1 MNMEKQASTTTSSLP
16 LKGVG
21 GSLRMIL
28 PTVRVAWRDLM
39 KYKVQNLISVFCL
52 AVGMVCFCVMLLFLH
67 SAWRVGT
74 RWFTGG
80 EASLAWMTLHEKEDS
95 TMSGIV
101 YFTPEM
107 LKQVCD
113 SHLSSI
119 RFIEPN
125 QSIYQGHMVI
135 KDKKGK
141 ENAVWSM
148 NYWVSPEWL
157 NYQGLRSAITG
168 KPIPV
173 LKPGDILMTRLMWE
187 RIFGRDVDPRGFT
200 TTSFD
205 YLLKTPG
212 KGFNK
217 IVDVVDTGDLFLSE
231 DKLYVVTNLLQE
243 TNYNGS
249 SGYLLPYNLRIILA
263 EGKTYHDLDKEMKEL
278 FPQYRVEV
286 HGHRKGDRS
295 FAMIMYV
302 ILFVVGSLVLLVGL
316 LGFLKMQTQLFRLRQ
331 REMGLRRCMGATGSQ
346 LLWLLVCEVGIVF
359 IFVTALTLLFTSLL
373 ADYGIPLIRQFYK
386 VFSMDMP
393 RAFSIELCICL
404 LVFLLTTALAV
415 LSARR
420 VVKADLSTIVGKSHK
435 VSTRGR
441 SLLIVLQM
449 ALSQIFV
456 CISLAM
462 LAVTAEFTER
472 NSIYNMPE
480 NADAFRDCIAVDH
493 KMVWPSFVEKLKA
506 LDDVED
512 VALTAYY
519 SSQRTMQVDT
529 HFLPML
535 GLTPNPS
542 PVGEGE
548 SSREKSP
555 SPTGEGLGERLPVYT
570 SREAEDSL
578 LLGYVQAD
586 LFPED
591 NNYGQKIK
599 KLYVSERDSMMG
611 DRWIYNDYVIVK
623 AKPHKYDKVWKEVEA
638 LFLEEGGY
646 NGGHYRQVKAPMQ
659 NYFDLMFRKALW
671 MELIQMIVL
680 TLTFVTLLSIVLTTF
695 SSASLDTRLRWREV
709 SIRRACGA
717 SRWQIVWLFGR
728 WYLLMLLVSILI
740 TLPIYLLFVYFI
752 VSEKVVG
759 PNGWGLYVPYV
770 VSVIIVALV
779 TLLAVRAPLLT
790 SPKGGGT
797 KAP

>member
-1 MNMEKQASTTTSSLP
+1 MEKQASTTTSSLP
-16 LKGVG
+16 LKGGG

-28 PTVRVAWRDLM
+28 PTVRIAWRDLM

-95 TMSGIV
+95 TVNGFV

-107 LKQVCD
+107 LKQVSD

-125 QSIYQGHMVI
+125 QSIYTGHTVI

-141 ENAVWSM
+141 ENAVWSV
-148 NYWVSPEWL
+148 NDWVSPEWL

-263 EGKTYHDLDKEMKEL
+263 EGKTYHDLDREMKEL

-286 HGHRKGDRS
+286 HGNKKGHRTI
-295 FAMIMYV
+295 AMIMSV
-302 ILFVVGSLVLLVGL
+302 VLFVVGSLVLLVGL

-404 LVFLLTTALAV
+404 LVFLLTAALAV

-456 CISLAM
+456 CISLSI

-472 NSIYNMPE
+472 NSIYNMPK

-535 GLTPNPS
+535 GITPAPA
-542 PVGEGE
+542 PQGGAG
-548 SSREKSP
+548 R
-555 SPTGEGLGERLPVYT
+555 GLLPVYT

-591 NNYGQKIK
+591 NNYGQKIL
-599 KLYVSERDSMMG
+599 KLYVSERDCMIG
-611 DRWIYNDYVIVK
+611 DRWVYNDYVIVK

-646 NGGHYRQVKAPMQ
+646 NGGHYWQVKAPMQ

-740 TLPIYLLFVYFI
+740 TLPIYWLVVYI
-752 VSEKVVG
+752 TVSEKVVG

-770 VSVIIVALV
+770 VSVIIVVLV

>member
-1 MNMEKQASTTTSSLP
+1 MNI
-16 LKGVG
+16 
-21 GSLRMIL
+21 RMFL
-28 PTVRVAWRDLM
+28 PTVRIAWRDLM
-39 KYKVQNLISVFCL
+39 KYKVQNVISVFCL
-52 AVGMVCFCVMLLFLH
+52 AVGMVCFCVTLLFLN
-67 SAWRVGT
+67 SVWRVGT
-74 RWFTGG
+74 RWFTGGG

-95 TMSGIV
+95 TMNGFF

-107 LKQVCD
+107 LKQIID
-113 SHLSSI
+113 SHPSSI

-125 QSIYQGHMVI
+125 QDIYTGHTEI

-141 ENAVWSM
+141 EIAVWSV

-243 TNYNGS
+243 INYNGS
-249 SGYLLPYNLRIILA
+249 SKYLLPYKLRIILA
-263 EGKTYHDLDKEMKEL
+263 EGKTYHDLDREMKEL

-286 HGHRKGDRS
+286 HGNKEGDRTVTK
-295 FAMIMYV
+295 IMMAV
-302 ILFVVGSLVLLVGL
+302 LFVVGSLVLLVGL

-331 REMGLRRCMGATGSQ
+331 REMGLRRCVGATGSQ

-373 ADYGIPLIRQFYK
+373 ADYGIPIFRQFYQD
-386 VFSMDMP
+386 FSMDMP
-393 RAFSIELCICL
+393 RAYSIELCVCL
-404 LVFLLTTALAV
+404 LVFLLTAALAM

-462 LAVTAEFTER
+462 LAFTAEFTER
-472 NSIYNMPE
+472 DSIYNMPE

-512 VALTAYY
+512 IALTAYY
-519 SSQRTMQVDT
+519 STQRTMQVDT

-591 NNYGQKIK
+591 NNYGQKIE

-646 NGGHYRQVKAPMQ
+646 NGGHYWQVKAPMQ

-728 WYLLMLLVSILI
+728 WYLQMLLVSILI

-752 VSEKVVG
+752 VSIPVAPHVWE
-759 PNGWGLYVPYV
+759 LYVPYV

>member
-1 MNMEKQASTTTSSLP
+1 
-16 LKGVG
+16 
-21 GSLRMIL
+21 MIL

>member
-1 MNMEKQASTTTSSLP
+1 MEKQASTTTSSLP

>member
-1 MNMEKQASTTTSSLP
+1 MNI
-16 LKGVG
+16 
-21 GSLRMIL
+21 RMIL
-28 PTVRVAWRDLM
+28 PTVRIAWRDLM
-39 KYKVQNLISVFCL
+39 KYKMQNLISVFCL
-52 AVGMVCFCVMLLFLH
+52 AVGMVCFCVMLLFQH

-107 LKQVCD
+107 LKQVSD

-125 QSIYQGHMVI
+125 QSIYQGHTVI

-141 ENAVWSM
+141 ENAVWSA

-263 EGKTYHDLDKEMKEL
+263 EGKTYHDMDKEMKEL

-286 HGHRKGDRS
+286 HGSKKGHRTI
-295 FAMIMYV
+295 AMIMYV
-302 ILFVVGSLVLLVGL
+302 VLFVVGSLVLLVGL

-386 VFSMDMP
+386 EFSMDMP

-462 LAVTAEFTER
+462 LAFTAEFTER

-512 VALTAYY
+512 VALIAYY
-519 SSQRTMQVDT
+519 STQRTMQVDT

-542 PVGEGE
+542 PV
-548 SSREKSP
+548 
-555 SPTGEGLGERLPVYT
+555 GEGLGERLPVYT

-591 NNYGQKIK
+591 NNYGQKIE
-599 KLYVSERDSMMG
+599 KLYVSERDSMIG
-611 DRWIYNDYVIVK
+611 DRWVYNNFVIVK

-646 NGGHYRQVKAPMQ
+646 KGGHYWQVKAPMQ

-680 TLTFVTLLSIVLTTF
+680 TLTFVTLLSIVLTSF

-728 WYLLMLLVSILI
+728 WYLQMLLVSILI

-752 VSEKVVG
+752 VSIPVAPHVWE
-759 PNGWGLYVPYV
+759 LYVPYV
-770 VSVIIVALV
+770 VSVIIVTLV
-779 TLLAVRAPLLT
+779 TLLAVGQKIWIT
-790 SPKGGGT
+790 SKN
-797 KAP
+797 K

>member
-16 LKGVG
+16 LKGGG

-28 PTVRVAWRDLM
+28 PTVRIAWRDLM

-52 AVGMVCFCVMLLFLH
+52 AVGMVCFCVMPLFLH

-107 LKQVCD
+107 LKQVSD

-119 RFIEPN
+119 RFIEPD
-125 QSIYQGHMVI
+125 QSIYQGHTVI

-141 ENAVWSM
+141 ENAVWSA

-243 TNYNGS
+243 TNYNDS
-249 SGYLLPYNLRIILA
+249 SKYNLPFNLRIILA

-286 HGHRKGDRS
+286 HGNRKGDRS

-462 LAVTAEFTER
+462 LAFTAEFTER

-512 VALTAYY
+512 VALVAYY
-519 SSQRTMQVDT
+519 STQRTMQVDT

-570 SREAEDSL
+570 GRVAEDSL

-591 NNYGQKIK
+591 NNYGQKIE
-599 KLYVSERDSMMG
+599 KLYVSERDSMIG
-611 DRWIYNDYVIVK
+611 DRWVYNDFIIVK
-623 AKPHKYDKVWKEVEA
+623 AKPHRYDKVWKEVEA

-740 TLPIYLLFVYFI
+740 TLPIYLLFVYII
-752 VSEKVVG
+752 VSIPVAPHSLG
-759 PNGWGLYVPYV
+759 MYRPYV

-790 SPKGGGT
+790 SPKGRN
-797 KAP
+797 K

>member
-1 MNMEKQASTTTSSLP
+1 MNI
-16 LKGVG
+16 
-21 GSLRMIL
+21 RMIL

-52 AVGMVCFCVMLLFLH
+52 AVGMVCFCVMPLFLH

-74 RWFTGG
+74 RWFTR
-80 EASLAWMTLHEKEDS
+80 EESLAWMTLHEKEDF

-107 LKQVCD
+107 LKQVSD

-125 QSIYQGHMVI
+125 QSIYQGHTVI

-141 ENAVWSM
+141 ENAVWSA

-212 KGFNK
+212 KGFNR

-263 EGKTYHDLDKEMKEL
+263 EGKTYHDLDREMKEL

-386 VFSMDMP
+386 DFSMDMP

-404 LVFLLTTALAV
+404 LVFLLTAVLAV

-462 LAVTAEFTER
+462 LAFTVEFTER

-493 KMVWPSFVEKLKA
+493 KMVWRSFVEKLKA

-512 VALTAYY
+512 IALTAYY

-570 SREAEDSL
+570 SREAEDSV

-591 NNYGQKIK
+591 NNYGQKIL

-611 DRWIYNDYVIVK
+611 DRWVYNNFVIVK

-638 LFLEEGGY
+638 LFSLEGGY

-659 NYFDLMFRKALW
+659 NYFDLMFCKALW

-740 TLPIYLLFVYFI
+740 TLPIYRLVVYFI
-752 VSEKVVG
+752 VSEKVV

-779 TLLAVRAPLLT
+779 TLLAVGQKIYKVGFPRPLQ
-790 SPKGGGT
+790 KEG
-797 KAP
+797 

>member
-1 MNMEKQASTTTSSLP
+1 MNYK
-16 LKGVG
+16 
-21 GSLRMIL
+21 MIL
-28 PTVRVAWRDLM
+28 PTVRIAWRDLM
-39 KYKVQNLISVFCL
+39 KYKLQNLISVFCL
-52 AVGMVCFCVMLLFLH
+52 AVGMVCFCVMPLFLH
-67 SAWRVGT
+67 SAWRVGK
-74 RWFTGG
+74 RWPEG

-95 TMSGIV
+95 TMNGFV

-107 LKQVCD
+107 LKQVSD

-125 QSIYQGHMVI
+125 QSIYHGHTVI

-141 ENAVWSM
+141 ENAVWSA

-157 NYQGLRSAITG
+157 NYHGLRSAITG

-243 TNYNGS
+243 TNYNDS

-286 HGHRKGDRS
+286 HGSKKWHRT

-456 CISLAM
+456 CISLSI

-472 NSIYNMPE
+472 NSIYNMPK
-480 NADAFRDCIAVDH
+480 NADAFRDCIAVDQ
-493 KMVWPSFVEKLKA
+493 KMLWPSFVEKLKA

-519 SSQRTMQVDT
+519 STQRTMQVDT

-555 SPTGEGLGERLPVYT
+555 SPTGEGLGVRLPVYT
-570 SREAEDSL
+570 SREAEDSV

-591 NNYGQKIK
+591 YNYGQKIQ
-599 KLYVSERDSMMG
+599 KLYVSERDSMIG
-611 DRWIYNDYVIVK
+611 NRWVYNNFVIVK
-623 AKPHKYDKVWKEVEA
+623 AKSHKYDKVWKEVEA

-646 NGGHYRQVKAPMQ
+646 NGGHYWQVKAPMQ
-659 NYFDLMFRKALW
+659 NYFDLMFCKALW

-695 SSASLDTRLRWREV
+695 SSASLDTRLRQREV

-740 TLPIYLLFVYFI
+740 TLPIYWLVVYFI
-752 VSEKVVG
+752 VSEKVV

-779 TLLAVRAPLLT
+779 TLLAVGQKIYRVSLPRPLQ
-790 SPKGGGT
+790 KQG
-797 KAP
+797 

>member
-16 LKGVG
+16 LKGGG

-28 PTVRVAWRDLM
+28 PTVRIAWRDLM

-52 AVGMVCFCVMLLFLH
+52 AVGMVCFCVMPLFLH

-107 LKQVCD
+107 LKQVSD

-119 RFIEPN
+119 RFIEPD
-125 QSIYQGHMVI
+125 QSIYQGHTVI

-141 ENAVWSM
+141 ENAVWSA

-243 TNYNGS
+243 TNYNDS
-249 SGYLLPYNLRIILA
+249 SKYNLPFNLRIILA

-286 HGHRKGDRS
+286 HGNRKGDRS

-462 LAVTAEFTER
+462 LAFTAEFTER

-512 VALTAYY
+512 VALVAYY
-519 SSQRTMQVDT
+519 STQRTMQVDT
-529 HFLPML
+529 HVLPML

-570 SREAEDSL
+570 GRVAEDSL

-591 NNYGQKIK
+591 NNYGQKIE
-599 KLYVSERDSMMG
+599 KLYVSERDSMIG
-611 DRWIYNDYVIVK
+611 DRWVYNDFIIVK
-623 AKPHKYDKVWKEVEA
+623 AKPHRYDKVWKEVEA

-740 TLPIYLLFVYFI
+740 TLPIYLLFVYII
-752 VSEKVVG
+752 VSIPVAPHSLG
-759 PNGWGLYVPYV
+759 MYRPYV

-790 SPKGGGT
+790 SPKGRN
-797 KAP
+797 K

>member
-1 MNMEKQASTTTSSLP
+1 MNI
-16 LKGVG
+16 
-21 GSLRMIL
+21 RMIL
-28 PTVRVAWRDLM
+28 PTVRIAWRDLM

-52 AVGMVCFCVMLLFLH
+52 AVGMVCFCVMPLFLH
-67 SAWRVGT
+67 SAWRVGK
-74 RWFTGG
+74 RWPEG
-80 EASLAWMTLHEKEDS
+80 EASLAWMNLHEKEDS

-107 LKQVCD
+107 LKQVSD

-125 QSIYQGHMVI
+125 QSIYQGHMDI

-157 NYQGLRSAITG
+157 NYRGLRSAITG

-263 EGKTYHDLDKEMKEL
+263 EGKTYHDLDREMKEL

-286 HGHRKGDRS
+286 HGSKKGHRT
-295 FAMIMYV
+295 FAMIMNV

-386 VFSMDMP
+386 EFSMDMP

-404 LVFLLTTALAV
+404 LVFLLTAVLAV

-462 LAVTAEFTER
+462 LAFTAEFTER

-512 VALTAYY
+512 VALIAYY
-519 SSQRTMQVDT
+519 STQRTMQVDT

-535 GLTPNPS
+535 GLAPKPKTPS
-542 PVGEGE
+542 Y
-548 SSREKSP
+548 SP
-555 SPTGEGLGERLPVYT
+555 SKGRKPFPIEGEGLGRGSAGGGLLPVYT

-591 NNYGQKIK
+591 NNYGQKIE
-599 KLYVSERDSMMG
+599 KLYVSERDSMIG
-611 DRWIYNDYVIVK
+611 DWWIYNNYVIVK
-623 AKPHKYDKVWKEVEA
+623 AKPHRYDKVWKEVEA

-695 SSASLDTRLRWREV
+695 SSASLDTRLRQREV

-752 VSEKVVG
+752 VSIPVAPHVWE
-759 PNGWGLYVPYV
+759 LYVPYV
-770 VSVIIVALV
+770 VSVIIVTLV
-779 TLLAVRAPLLT
+779 TLLAVGQKIWIT
-790 SPKGGGT
+790 SKN
-797 KAP
+797 K

>member
-1 MNMEKQASTTTSSLP
+1 MNI
-16 LKGVG
+16 
-21 GSLRMIL
+21 RMIL

-107 LKQVCD
+107 LKQVSD

-119 RFIEPN
+119 RFIEPD
-125 QSIYQGHMVI
+125 QSIYQGHTVI

-141 ENAVWSM
+141 ENAVWSE

-243 TNYNGS
+243 TNYNDS
-249 SGYLLPYNLRIILA
+249 PKYNLPFNLRIILA
-263 EGKTYHDLDKEMKEL
+263 EGKTYHDLDREMKEL

-286 HGHRKGDRS
+286 HGNKKGHRS
-295 FAMIMYV
+295 FAMIMNV

-404 LVFLLTTALAV
+404 LVFLLTAALAV

-462 LAVTAEFTER
+462 LAFTVEFTER

-493 KMVWPSFVEKLKA
+493 KMVWPSFVEKLKV

-512 VALTAYY
+512 VAQIAYY
-519 SSQRTMQVDT
+519 STQRTMQVDT

-535 GLTPNPS
+535 GLTPAPAPS
-542 PVGEGE
+542 PLPLWGSAPVPL
-548 SSREKSP
+548 SRGAEAMRHSP
-555 SPTGEGLGERLPVYT
+555 KGGAGRGLLPVYT

-591 NNYGQKIK
+591 NNYGQKIE
-599 KLYVSERDSMMG
+599 KLYVSQRDSMIG

-695 SSASLDTRLRWREV
+695 SSASLDTRLRQREV

-728 WYLLMLLVSILI
+728 WYLQMLLVSILI
-740 TLPIYLLFVYFI
+740 TLPIYLLFVYII

-790 SPKGGGT
+790 SPKGRN
-797 KAP
+797 K